1 MWRSL
6 GCAGL
11 LLLACGATHA
21 TVPAAPTNLVATA
34 VSGSQINLS
43 WTDNS
48 TNETSFKIERK
59 TGSGGTYSQI
69 ATVGTNVTTFSN
81 TSLAAGTTYFYRV
94 RASNSSG
101 NSAYTNEASAT
112 PVADTTAPTAPIGL
126 TATATSTST
135 INLSWTASTDNVG
148 VTGYSVER
156 CQGAACT
163 NFALLQVVA
172 PTPTTFDD
180 LFLINSTSYSYRIR
194 ASDAAGNLSA
204 YSAVVSATTQTAAA
218 GATPPTVPAGLTAT
232 AVSASQIQLSWI
244 ASTDYADNPESG
256 DGVAGY
262 LVERCQ
268 GANCGSFAQVC
279 GVCTTGMGIN
289 EFGLTTFSDS
299 GLAAL
304 TSYSYRV
311 RALDISGIPSR
322 RSIVVSATTGPLET
336 TPPTAPTGLTG
347 AVGGPGQI
355 NLNWTAS
362 TDNVGVTAYRVEMC
376 SGAGCGNFTLLKVV
390 APTPTSFSEAG
401 LQPLTS
407 YSFQVRATD
416 AAGNFSGY
424 SNVAS
429 VTTSSSSDTTA
440 PSAPS
445 LTATVVG
452 PNQIDLTWT
461 ASTDDVGVND
471 YVVHRCEG
479 AGCTSFAFARAP
491 SPTFT
496 SPTSVSDTGLDSAF
510 SYSYR
515 VAAHDAAFN
524 ISAWSNVV
532 TVTTQNPDTTP
543 PTAPTGLTLTA
554 AGQGQVNL
562 TWTASTDNVG
572 VELYRVERCQ
582 GANCTVF
589 AEVATPSGTSFSD
602 YGLVAATSY
611 NYRARAA
618 DAAGNLSGYS
628 SIASVTTQGTSDT
641 MAPTM
646 PSGLTATAASS
657 SQINLAWT
665 ASTDNVG
672 VTGYQVDR
680 CQGASCT
687 TFVQVATPTG
697 TSFNDTG
704 LAPSTSYSYRVRAT
718 DASGNISANSSIVTA
733 TTQAP
738 PDTTAPS
745 APTGLTATAASTTQ
759 INLTWI
765 ASTDNVGVTGYRA
778 ERCLGT
784 GCTNFVEIAVTTATS
799 FSDTGLAAATS
810 YSYRVR
816 AADAAGNLSA
826 YSNVASARTGAATA
840 QIYYIQVDHLNTA
853 RLIQDQARNTVWR
866 WDQREPFG
874 NDVPNGDPN
883 NIGTTFDFPLRF
895 PGQYF
900 DRETNL
906 AYNYFRDYDPAIGRY
921 VRSDPLGIKAGL
933 NTYAYVTSN
942 PLVLVDPRGLKQLPE
957 GNILDIFG
965 KLAKPCEVAT
975 NIRELLN
982 VIEQRSYE
990 NYQADIA
997 DLERQRQ
1004 INEDACRRSLS
1015 SNPCF
1020 NFAQCLQAT
1029 NRSFNDQ
1036 LQARNASYDEYRRQ
1050 LSDPDFLVRFL
1061 NAVASVCKPE
1071 TVYGGSSRDY

>member
-1 MWRSL
+1 MRPAVSRGAAMWRSL

-244 ASTDYADNPESG
+244 ASTDYADNPEIG

-362 TDNVGVTAYRVEMC
+362 TENVGVTAYRVEMC

-704 LAPSTSYSYRVRAT
+704 LA
-718 DASGNISANSSIVTA
+718 
-733 TTQAP
+733 
-738 PDTTAPS
+738 
-745 APTGLTATAASTTQ
+745 
-759 INLTWI
+759 
-765 ASTDNVGVTGYRA
+765 
-778 ERCLGT
+778 
-784 GCTNFVEIAVTTATS
+784 
-799 FSDTGLAAATS
+799 AATS

-1050 LSDPDFLVRFL
+1050 LSDPDFVVRFL